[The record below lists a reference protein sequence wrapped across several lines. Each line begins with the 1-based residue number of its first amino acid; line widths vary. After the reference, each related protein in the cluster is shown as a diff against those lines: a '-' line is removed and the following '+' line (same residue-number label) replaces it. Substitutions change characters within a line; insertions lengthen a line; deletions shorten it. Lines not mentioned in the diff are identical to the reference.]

1 MHLRIDEQEIDVP
14 PGTTIKEAAKLAG
27 IKIPGLCDHP
37 DLERYGGCRLCLV
50 EVEGIRGYPSSCTM
64 PVSEGMKVKTNT
76 PALKSL
82 RLNILEM
89 LLSEHPCICLI
100 CERSGRCDE
109 VREGMR
115 KVPQTM
121 GCRYCPKDGRCE
133 LQDVVMQIGLKK
145 VELCRI
151 GTEKEII
158 RSPFFDRDPNLCI
171 LCGRCVRAC
180 ADRGLGV
187 ISFNFRGFDTVIGT
201 AFEKPLEDVGCRFC
215 GACVDVCPT
224 GALVER
230 ANKWSGVAK
239 KVVETICPYCSSNCR
254 IGIEVKDGK
263 ILRTR
268 PQGSKLCVRG
278 RFGLEF
284 VSHQRLTRP
293 MILKGGT
300 LVESSW
306 QEAMELVAERL
317 ASYEGRRFA
326 MLLSGVL
333 TNEALRTAKTFSEK
347 IMNSRAVAED
357 TSSDFRLTEIIQGPL
372 LAVGDLAET
381 NPATELAIRSSKPVV
396 ISPFRTMLAVK
407 AQVWLRCRPGEEPL
421 VLDAIARASVQE
433 NTDSL
438 GDTGISAEEIRKAAR
453 FLRKASVVVGPD
465 CNRDVR
471 AAAEN
476 LVRVIG
482 GKLCVVGRNCN
493 SRGTAALGLDQRY
506 EETVKSLMSGEIAAA
521 YIVGSNPART
531 DSKMAE
537 ALSNLEFLVVQD
549 LFLTETAKLA
559 NVVLPAASFGEIEG
573 TYTSSDGRILQLIPA
588 MAPMSKSDMQIISE
602 LCHKMKDQVANDLA
616 SLGPQSMKTGTCK
629 GLILQEKTASGS
641 LTLVEGPCIFD
652 FGSGTRTSRVN
663 DLGYL
668 NKHRYV
674 EIHPRDAAHRDISNG
689 EPVLIESGGRSI
701 RGMARVS
708 MRVPE
713 GVMRICGRASKIA
726 SAEVRRDV

>member
-64 PVSEGMKVKTNT
+64 PVSEGMKVRTNT

-133 LQDVVMQIGLKK
+133 LQEVVTQIGLKK

-239 KVVETICPYCSSNCR
+239 RVVETICPYCSSNCQ
-254 IGIEVKDGK
+254 IGIEVRDDK

-293 MILKGGT
+293 MILKGER
-300 LVESSW
+300 LVEAGW

-317 ASYEGRRFA
+317 GGYKGRRFA

-333 TNEALRTAKTFSEK
+333 TNEALRTAKKFSER
-347 IMNSRAVAED
+347 IMNGRAVAED
-357 TSSDFRLTEIIQGPL
+357 TSSDFSLTEIIQGPL
-372 LAVGDLAET
+372 LAVGELAET
-381 NPATELAIRSSKPVV
+381 NPATELAIRSTKPVV
-396 ISPFRTMLAVK
+396 ISPFRTLLAKK
-407 AQVWLRCRPGEEPL
+407 ASVWLRCRPGEEPQ
-421 VLDAIARASVQE
+421 VLEAIAKASVQE
-433 NTDSL
+433 NTDAL
-438 GDTGISAEEIRKAAR
+438 GDTGISAEEILKAAR
-453 FLRKASVVVGPD
+453 LLGKASVVVGPD

-471 AAAEN
+471 AAAEK

-482 GKLCVVGRNCN
+482 GKLCLVGRNCN
-493 SRGTAALGLDQRY
+493 SRGVAVLGLDQGY
-506 EETVKSLMSGEIAAA
+506 EETMQSLMSGEIKAA
-521 YIVGSNPART
+521 YIVGSNPARA
-531 DSKMAE
+531 DPKLAE
-537 ALSNLEFLVVQD
+537 SLSDLEFLVVQD

-559 NVVLPAASFGEIEG
+559 DVLLPAASFAEIEG
-573 TYTSSDGRILQLIPA
+573 TYTSSDGRMLQLMPA
-588 MAPMSKSDMQIISE
+588 LSAISRSDMQIISE
-602 LCHKMKDQVANDLA
+602 LCHMMKGRFADDPA
-616 SLGPQSMKTGTCK
+616 SLKHGGTKTGTGK
-629 GLILQEKTASGS
+629 GQQSEEGPASGS
-641 LTLVEGPCIFD
+641 FILVEGPCLFE
-652 FGSGTRTSRVN
+652 FGSGTRTSRVR
-663 DLGYL
+663 DLQYL
-668 NKHRYV
+668 NTDRYV
-674 EIHPRDAAHRDISNG
+674 EIHPSDAARHKISNG
-689 EPVLIESGGRSI
+689 GPVCIESCGRSI
-701 RGMARVS
+701 RGLARVS

-713 GVMRICGRASKIA
+713 GVMRICGRTSKIA

>member
-1 MHLRIDEQEIDVP
+1 MHLTIDDQEIDVP

-50 EVEGIRGYPSSCTM
+50 EVEGVRGYPSSCTM

-76 PALKSL
+76 PALKDL

-133 LQDVVMQIGLKK
+133 LQEIVMLIGLKK
-145 VELCRI
+145 VELWRI

-201 AFEKPLEDVGCRFC
+201 AFAKPLEEVGCRFC

-239 KVVETICPYCSSNCR
+239 RVVETICPYCSSNCR
-254 IGIEVKDGK
+254 IGIEVKDDL

-268 PQGSKLCVRG
+268 PLASKLCVRG

-284 VSHQRLTRP
+284 VSQQRLTRP
-293 MILKGGT
+293 MILKGGR
-300 LVESSW
+300 LVEASW

-317 ASYEGRRFA
+317 AGYKGRRFA

-333 TNEALRTAKTFSEK
+333 TNEALSMAKTFSER
-347 IMNSRAVAED
+347 IMSSRAVAED
-357 TSSDFRLTEIIQGPL
+357 TSSDFNLTDIIRGPL
-372 LAVGDLAET
+372 LVVGDLAQT
-381 NPATELAIRSSKPVV
+381 NPAAELAIRPSKPVV
-396 ISPFRTMLAVK
+396 IGPFRTLLAKK
-407 AQVWLRCRPGEEPL
+407 ASVWLRCRPGEEPL
-421 VLDAIARASVQE
+421 VLEAIAKASIQE
-433 NTDSL
+433 KTEAL
-438 GDTGISAEEIRKAAR
+438 GDIGISAEEILKAAR
-453 FLRKASVVVGPD
+453 ALHKASVVVGPD

-471 AAAEN
+471 AAAEK

-482 GKLCVVGRNCN
+482 GKLCLVGRNCN
-493 SRGTAALGLDQRY
+493 SRGAAALGLDLGY
-506 EETVKSLMSGEIAAA
+506 EETMQSLMSGEIKAV
-521 YIVGSNPART
+521 YIVGSNPARI
-531 DSKMAE
+531 DPKLAE
-537 ALSNLEFLVVQD
+537 SLSNLEFLVVQD

-559 NVVLPAASFGEIEG
+559 DVVLPAASFAEIEG
-573 TYTSSDGRILQLIPA
+573 TYTSSDGRLLQLLPA
-588 MAPMSKSDMQIISE
+588 LAPMSKSDMQIISE
-602 LCHKMKDQVANDLA
+602 LCHKMKGRVVNDPAPLRPK
-616 SLGPQSMKTGTCK
+616 SIKTGS
-629 GLILQEKTASGS
+629 GMLSQENPASGS
-641 LTLVEGPCIFD
+641 CVLVEGPCLFE
-652 FGSGTRTSRVN
+652 FGSGTRTSRVR
-663 DLGYL
+663 DLQYL
-668 NKHRYV
+668 NKDRYV
-674 EIHPRDAAHRDISNG
+674 EIHPRDAAHHKISNG
-689 EPVLIESGGRSI
+689 ERVCIESEGRSI
-701 RGMARVS
+701 KGLARVS

-713 GVMRICGRASKIA
+713 GVMRICGRVSKIA